1 LQAFLRSALLY
12 FYFRKVSATDDGAED
27 LKKKLVKAKEENAKL
42 KAVVA
47 KNEEDLR
54 VLREHSTMMES
65 KAFNASKARDR
76 AKVELTKLSEEF
88 KGS

>member
-12 FYFRKVSATDDGAED
+12 FYLRKVSATDDGAED

-65 KAFNASKARDR
+65 EAFNASKARDR
-76 AKVELTKLSEEF
+76 AKAELTKLSEEF